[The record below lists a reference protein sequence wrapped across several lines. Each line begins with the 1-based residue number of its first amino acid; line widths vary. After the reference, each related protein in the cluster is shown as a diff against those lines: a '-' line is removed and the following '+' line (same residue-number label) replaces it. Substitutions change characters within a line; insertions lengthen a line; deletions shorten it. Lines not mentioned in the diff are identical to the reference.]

1 MSETTEPE
9 EKLCTLNVKAH
20 TEKTYK
26 ITTSLNI
33 TVAEMKKKVEEASS
47 ISAELQR
54 LIYAGQVLRDD
65 APLSQYG
72 IQSGHTL
79 HMVARA
85 ANAGR
90 PANQS
95 QPQPHPQPQPQ
106 PQQQQQ
112 QQQQPQQQQQQQ
124 LPQFNPQM
132 FNMFQ
137 QQGQPFQGLDV
148 NTMMGLL
155 NNPLVQ
161 QSMNQLLQNPA
172 MLQQMLQ
179 NNPMANQL
187 MQNNPMVAQ
196 MLQNPDVL
204 RQMANPQLLNQVLM
218 AQGLGMQGQAGQQ
231 PGQQQE
237 QQQQQQQQQ
246 MPNIDFAQLFGA
258 MGGGVN
264 MGQGFNMPQM
274 QQQQGPQ
281 QSPEERF
288 SIQLQQLQDMGFN
301 NRQVN
306 IQALTVTNGNVDAA
320 VERILMG

>member
-1 MSETTEPE
+1 M
-9 EKLCTLNVKAH
+9 K
-20 TEKTYK
+20 
-26 ITTSLNI
+26 
-33 TVAEMKKKVEEASS
+33 KKKVEEASN

-90 PANQS
+90 ADQS
-95 QPQPHPQPQPQ
+95 QPQPQ

-112 QQQQPQQQQQQQ
+112 QQQQQQPQQPQPQQQQPQPQPQQQ
-124 LPQFNPQM
+124 IPQFNPQM
-132 FNMFQ
+132 FNNMFQ
-137 QQGQPFQGLDV
+137 QGQGQAFQGLDV

-155 NNPLVQ
+155 NNPMVQ

-187 MQNNPMVAQ
+187 MQNNPIVAH

-204 RQMANPQLLNQVLM
+204 RQMANPQLLNQVLQ
-218 AQGLGMQGQAGQQ
+218 AQGMQGQAGQQ
-231 PGQQQE
+231 QPG
-237 QQQQQQQQQ
+237 QQQ

-258 MGGGVN
+258 MGGIGGMGQGMGGMGGGMGQGMGG
-264 MGQGFNMPQM
+264 MGQGFNMPQ
-274 QQQQGPQ
+274 QQQQGGPQ

-288 SIQLQQLQDMGFN
+288 TIQLQQLQDMGFN